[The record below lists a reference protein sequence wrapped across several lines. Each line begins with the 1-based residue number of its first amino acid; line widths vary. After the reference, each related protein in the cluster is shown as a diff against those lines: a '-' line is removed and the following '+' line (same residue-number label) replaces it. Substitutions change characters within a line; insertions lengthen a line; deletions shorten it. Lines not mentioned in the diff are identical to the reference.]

1 MRKTGTRSR
10 VEASNAVPCRTEA
23 DCGVVSRTV
32 SGGWG
37 NLIEM
42 CRDLRMRDLTAVKSK
57 IQHNSIS
64 EVRQAVKPHFFPL
77 GIRR

>member
-1 MRKTGTRSR
+1 M
-10 VEASNAVPCRTEA
+10 
-23 DCGVVSRTV
+23 
-32 SGGWG
+32 
-37 NLIEM
+37 IEM
-42 CRDLRMRDLTAVKSK
+42 CRDLRMTDLTAVKSK